1 MEYVARLRVSAT
13 GPARGIVECGGARE
27 GSRAD
32 DVALAEGC
40 GGGLHALH
48 VEGVVDVQLDAGLE
62 GELQVERGV
71 RLGGEA
77 ALLELTRTTEALELE
92 RVRARGA
99 PGGHVVEPH
108 ALVAGP
114 RARVYER
121 DAVDVDVQE
130 NLIRRRQVA
139 PAELATAE
147 EQRIV
152 RDAIVPAEARRAMG
166 GRPSTRHGA
175 RASWFERRH
184 LTTDGDVSTR
194 TLFVRAPAKSLTK
207 IRPAR

>member
-1 MEYVARLRVSAT
+1 M
-13 GPARGIVECGGARE
+13 
-27 GSRAD
+27 
-32 DVALAEGC
+32 
-40 GGGLHALH
+40 HALH

-184 LTTDGDVSTR
+184 LTTDGDVSTELCSFAHQR
-194 TLFVRAPAKSLTK
+194 RV
-207 IRPAR
+207 